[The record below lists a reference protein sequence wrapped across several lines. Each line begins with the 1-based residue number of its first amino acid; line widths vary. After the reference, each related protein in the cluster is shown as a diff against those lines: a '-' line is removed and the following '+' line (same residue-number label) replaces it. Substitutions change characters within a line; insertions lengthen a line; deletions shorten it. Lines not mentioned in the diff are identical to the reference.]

1 MLPDE
6 KLIDIR
12 NATVWRGKT
21 RVFNKLDLTIEQHE
35 RVAILGPNGC
45 GKTTLLKLLNR
56 ELYAVADA
64 GSWVR
69 IMGKDRANVWQLR
82 QHIGIV
88 SHDLQQRYTMTTTAL
103 EVVLSGFFSSIGVHG
118 TLASRITETHVK
130 TARASLAEL
139 GIDALTDTSLGS
151 MSTGQQRRCL
161 LARALVHQPDTLI
174 LDEPT
179 AGLDFKASFEYLERL
194 RQLAR
199 EGRNVIVVTHHL
211 NEIPPEVDRIVLLC
225 DGRIVAD
232 GSKRG
237 VLTSEILSDV
247 YDTRVRVAEVDGYFL
262 AYPG

>member
-1 MLPDE
+1 
-6 KLIDIR
+6 
-12 NATVWRGKT
+12 
-21 RVFNKLDLTIEQHE
+21 
-35 RVAILGPNGC
+35 
-45 GKTTLLKLLNR
+45 
-56 ELYAVADA
+56 
-64 GSWVR
+64 
-69 IMGKDRANVWQLR
+69 MGKDRTNVWQLR

-118 TLASRITETHVK
+118 TLASRIRETHVRA
-130 TARASLAEL
+130 ARASLAEL
-139 GIDALTDTSLGS
+139 GIEALADTALGS

-225 DGRIVAD
+225 EGRIVAD
-232 GSKRG
+232 GSKRD
-237 VLTSEILSDV
+237 VLTSAILSDV

>member
-21 RVFNKLDLTIEQHE
+21 RVFDKLDLTIEQHE

-88 SHDLQQRYTMTTTAL
+88 SHDLQQRYTMATTAL

-118 TLASRITETHVK
+118 TLASRIRDTHVNA
-130 TARASLAEL
+130 ARASLAEL
-139 GIDALTDTSLGS
+139 GMEALADTELGS

-225 DGRIVAD
+225 EGRIVAD
-232 GSKRG
+232 GGKHD
-237 VLTSEILSDV
+237 VLTSAILSDV
-247 YDTRVRVAEVDGYFL
+247 YDTRIRVAEIDGYFL

>member
-1 MLPDE
+1 MPPDE

-64 GSWVR
+64 GSRVR
-69 IMGKDRANVWQLR
+69 IMGKDRTNVWQLR

-118 TLASRITETHVK
+118 TLASRIRETHVRA
-130 TARASLAEL
+130 ARASLAEL
-139 GIDALTDTSLGS
+139 GIEALADTALGS

-225 DGRIVAD
+225 EGRIVAD
-232 GSKRG
+232 GSKRD
-237 VLTSEILSDV
+237 VLTSAILSDV

>member
-1 MLPDE
+1 MPPDE

-69 IMGKDRANVWQLR
+69 IMGKDRTNVWQLR

-103 EVVLSGFFSSIGVHG
+103 EDTAHG
-118 TLASRITETHVK
+118 SAAHSRGEERVEGDA
-130 TARASLAEL
+130 TA
-139 GIDALTDTSLGS
+139 
-151 MSTGQQRRCL
+151 QRR
-161 LARALVHQPDTLI
+161 
-174 LDEPT
+174 
-179 AGLDFKASFEYLERL
+179 G
-194 RQLAR
+194 
-199 EGRNVIVVTHHL
+199 
-211 NEIPPEVDRIVLLC
+211 
-225 DGRIVAD
+225 
-232 GSKRG
+232 
-237 VLTSEILSDV
+237 
-247 YDTRVRVAEVDGYFL
+247 
-262 AYPG
+262 